1 MRTVR
6 RESLKLNQAKF
17 DALEGIARAFA
28 SDKQIHLNF
37 YQRHL
42 NFAEAD
48 SYRLRRNELKSADY
62 HASTPLPVHASDLA
76 LKEAFETEV
85 KYWTAIASD
94 IHPRIASR
102 QWTSEQKHY
111 AFWLL
116 INEHRFS
123 MLILDRAPI
132 NEKISLAVSERKQVQ
147 NYLRRRARRV
157 MKARPRVKIARSFA
171 LDSTLYSVGRTLA
184 GQGLAIASLEKG
196 KRIFIP
202 FKGEGEISGNI
213 RIVLDPGSRK
223 VEAHVSSE
231 VKVPVNDSEKVIAA
245 DAGLTE
251 VFVDDE
257 GNHYGKELGDTLKKA
272 SGRLN
277 EKGKKR
283 NKLHALAKKYDR
295 QGKTAKARNI
305 RRRNLGHKKS
315 QELKRRT
322 KITIANQI
330 NRAINELIKKR
341 EPKVIVT
348 EKLDFRGKG
357 PSKAISRRVSYWRR
371 STLKERFEFKASA
384 AGCRREQVNPAYT
397 SQTCPEC
404 GYLDKANRKG
414 DEFQCQKCGHRGDAD
429 QIAAQN
435 QKSRYDDRR
444 ITLYTP
450 KETVREILLED
461 YQARL
466 EHRNAPSSST
476 IGDEKIRT
484 MTVPGQTLERD
495 KASETRSSRQSK
507 SKTAAGKETKSAAM
521 K

>member
-17 DALEGIARAFA
+17 DALERIARAFA
-28 SDKQIHLNF
+28 SDKQAHLDFYQHHLNF
-37 YQRHL
+37 S
-42 NFAEAD
+42 EAH
-48 SYRLRRNELKSADY
+48 SYRLRRNDLKTINH

-76 LKEAFETEV
+76 VKEAFETEV
-85 KYWTAIASD
+85 KYWAAIAAE

-102 QWTSEQKHY
+102 GWTPEQKHY
-111 AFWLL
+111 AYWLL
-116 INEHRFS
+116 KDEHRFS
-123 MLILDRAPI
+123 HLILDRAPI
-132 NEKISLAVSERKQVQ
+132 NEKISLSVRERKQVQ

-171 LDSTLYSVGRTLA
+171 LDNTLYAAVRTPS
-184 GQGLAIASLEKG
+184 GQGLAISSLEKG

-202 FKGEGEISGNI
+202 LKGEGEISGNI
-213 RIVLDPGSRK
+213 RIVLDPESRK
-223 VEAHVSSE
+223 IEAHVSSE
-231 VKVPVNDSEKVIAA
+231 VKVRVNASEKVIAA

-272 SGRLN
+272 SSRLN

-283 NKLHALAKKYDR
+283 NKLQALAKKYDK
-295 QGKTAKARNI
+295 QGKKLKARNI
-305 RRRNLGHKKS
+305 RRRNSGHKKS

-322 KITIANQI
+322 KITITNQI
-330 NRAINELIKKR
+330 NRAINELIKRR

-348 EKLDFRGKG
+348 EKLDIRGKG
-357 PSKAISRRVSYWRR
+357 PSKEISRRVSYWSR
-371 STLKERFEFKASA
+371 STLEDRFEYKASA
-384 AGCRREQVNPAYT
+384 AGCRREQINPAYT

-404 GYLDKANRKG
+404 GYLEKANRRG

-466 EHRNAPSSST
+466 EHQNASST
-476 IGDEKIRT
+476 DEKIRK
-484 MTVPGQTLERD
+484 MTVPGQTLEREEAPGT
-495 KASETRSSRQSK
+495 KSSRQSK
-507 SKTAAGKETKSAAM
+507 SKTAAGKTTKSAAM

>member
-28 SDKQIHLNF
+28 SDKQGRLDF
-37 YQRHL
+37 YQRDL
-42 NFAEAD
+42 NFSEAR
-48 SYRLRRNELKSADY
+48 SYRLRRNELKTTDH
-62 HASTPLPVHASDLA
+62 HASTPLCVHASDLA
-76 LKEAFETEV
+76 LKDAFETEV
-85 KYWTAIASD
+85 KYWAAIVSE

-102 QWTSEQKHY
+102 VWTDEQKHY
-111 AFWLL
+111 AYWLL
-116 INEHRFS
+116 ADERRFS
-123 MLILDRAPI
+123 RLIVDRAPI
-132 NEKISLAVSERKQVQ
+132 NEKITLAVRGRKQVQ

-157 MKARPRVKIARSFA
+157 IKARPRAKIARSFA
-171 LDSTLYSVGRTLA
+171 LDSTLYGVVRTLS
-184 GQGLAIASLEKG
+184 GQGLTISSLEKG

-202 FKGEGEISGNI
+202 LQGEGEISGNI
-213 RIVLDPGSRK
+213 RIVLDPESRK

-231 VKVPVNDSEKVIAA
+231 VKIPVNASEKIIAA
-245 DAGLTE
+245 DVGLTE
-251 VFVDDE
+251 VLVDDE

-272 SGRLN
+272 SVRLN

-283 NKLHALAKKYDR
+283 NKLQALARKYDK
-295 QGKTAKARNI
+295 QGKKLKARNI

-315 QELKRRT
+315 QESKRRT
-322 KITIANQI
+322 KITITNQI
-330 NRAINELIKKR
+330 NRAINEMIKRR

-357 PSKAISRRVSYWRR
+357 PSKEISRRVSYWRR

-435 QKSRYDDRR
+435 QKSRYYDRR

-450 KETVREILLED
+450 KETVREILL
-461 YQARL
+461 
-466 EHRNAPSSST
+466 
-476 IGDEKIRT
+476 
-484 MTVPGQTLERD
+484 
-495 KASETRSSRQSK
+495 
-507 SKTAAGKETKSAAM
+507 
-521 K
+521 